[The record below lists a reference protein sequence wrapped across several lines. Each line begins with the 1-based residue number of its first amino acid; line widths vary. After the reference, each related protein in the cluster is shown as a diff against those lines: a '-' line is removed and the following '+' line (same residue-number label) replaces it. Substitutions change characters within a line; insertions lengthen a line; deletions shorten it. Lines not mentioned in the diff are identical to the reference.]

1 MAMFK
6 LLALLFLVL
15 IANAAKLTEQ
25 ELESHLDAY
34 NIKSI
39 ETCRRYVLAS
49 WNVATDIGNTFKEK
63 EKVWNSLTISMLSL
77 KSFVLKIDQLVDIE
91 FQ

>member
-1 MAMFK
+1 MAMLK
-6 LLALLFLVL
+6 LLALLFLVV

-39 ETCRRYVLAS
+39 EICRRSGLAN
-49 WNVATDIGNTFKEK
+49 WNVVTDIGNTTKEE
-63 EKVWNSLTISMLSL
+63 EKV
-77 KSFVLKIDQLVDIE
+77 
-91 FQ
+91 